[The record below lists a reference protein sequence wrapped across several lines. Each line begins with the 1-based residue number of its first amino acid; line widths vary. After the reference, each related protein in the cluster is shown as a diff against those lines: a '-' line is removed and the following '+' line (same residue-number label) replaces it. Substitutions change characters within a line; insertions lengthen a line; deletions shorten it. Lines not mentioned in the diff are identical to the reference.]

1 MVEILREFFILLR
14 VLQNIGFSVHLAV
27 FKTDRI
33 MVIASIYS
41 ITVEEKEHISLLKEW
56 FYFKKFYA

>member
-27 FKTDRI
+27 VKTDRI

-41 ITVEEKEHISLLKEW
+41 VTVEEKEHLSLLKE
-56 FYFKKFYA
+56 

>member
-27 FKTDRI
+27 VKMDRI

-41 ITVEEKEHISLLKEW
+41 VTVEEKEHISLLKE
-56 FYFKKFYA
+56 